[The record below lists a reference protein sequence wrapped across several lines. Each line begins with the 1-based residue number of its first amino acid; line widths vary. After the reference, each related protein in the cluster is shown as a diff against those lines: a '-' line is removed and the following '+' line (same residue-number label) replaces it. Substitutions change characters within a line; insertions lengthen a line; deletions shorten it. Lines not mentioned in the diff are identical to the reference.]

1 MQNAPPSFSF
11 CYITT
16 VSTYTQCERPWFSA
30 PYVSFKRDVYSV
42 LDGENLTALS
52 PGAENG
58 SPYTCYYLR
67 PFLKIVLIIVIIPS
81 LGMRR

>member
-11 CYITT
+11 YRITT
-16 VSTYTQCERPWFSA
+16 VSTDTQCERPWFSA
-30 PYVSFKRDVYSV
+30 PYVSFKRDVYFV
-42 LDGENLTALS
+42 LDGENRLPLS
-52 PGAENG
+52 PGPENG

-67 PFLKIVLIIVIIPS
+67 SFLKIVLIIVIIPS